1 MAMIDSSVFRR
12 GIAVLAAALFVPFS
26 HAQNP
31 GLHDDRQ
38 ITIASAEDVA
48 GKRQQLIN
56 FIFGPTGMTAG
67 KLPVVEK
74 NDASPVRGLRGL
86 ARVDTLTIAMEAD
99 QKSYAHHFIPKR
111 PNRRLVVLHHGH
123 APTFDDQPGPVDG
136 GYGMQRTIDEL
147 LLEGYSVLAV
157 YMPHIVQ
164 FRTRQSVNDNGS
176 ISHDAM
182 FQKLKVKDGSVMKF
196 FLEPMAVCLHYL
208 KTRAA
213 VDEFPAYEDFSMIG
227 LSGGGWTTTVYA
239 ALDPTIRL
247 SFPVAGTIPLWLRS
261 GGSVGDTEQTL
272 SSFYQIAGYPD
283 LYVLGSYGTGRKQV
297 QILNRRDDC
306 CFGENQHQGK
316 LSYDDAVR
324 GYESQ
329 VRLALV
335 KLGSK
340 GAFRLE
346 IDEAAPSHMI
356 SWNARV
362 NTILAELNGGRPS
375 IAAVSSSD
383 AFVRGSNGCLWH
395 HGPRGWQDTGLPMV
409 GTPAV
414 VPGAGNAFDLFYRNP
429 KNQLM
434 HASFQGAGWKSE
446 QMPGV
451 IITDPAALSTE
462 KGKIDIV
469 AFGGNYRPYHWR
481 FTDKGA
487 SPFQMIEAGRPGFGN
502 PVLLSRDGQQL
513 DIFYRGFDRN
523 LHHVYS
529 SGDPRAWKS
538 EVVGGTMLDF
548 PTAVATPDGTLRA
561 YVRGLSG
568 KLFEAAQS
576 KADETWRWTVV
587 SDQTGGQL
595 LAGSPSASVRNAG
608 VRVHARTPEGHLC
621 SFTFDGKWSFEDLGR
636 AITGT
641 PISTPGGVFA
651 PASAG
656 GLLLHDGAKW
666 FERGGTFD

>member
-1 MAMIDSSVFRR
+1 MAMMNCSVFRG
-12 GIAVLAAALFVPFS
+12 GIAVLAAALFVPLS
-26 HAQNP
+26 RAENP

-38 ITIASAEDVA
+38 ISIASAEDVA
-48 GKRQQLIN
+48 RKRQQLID
-56 FIFGPTGMTAG
+56 FIFGPSGLAAG
-67 KLPVVEK
+67 RLPVVEK
-74 NDASPVRGLRGL
+74 NDACPVRGLRGL

-111 PNRRLVVLHHGH
+111 PNKRLVVLHHGH

-147 LLEGYSVLAV
+147 LIEGYAVLAV
-157 YMPHIVQ
+157 YMPHIVR
-164 FRTRQSVNDNGS
+164 FSTRLSINDNGS

-182 FQKLKVKDGSVMKF
+182 FQKIKVKDGTVMKF
-196 FLEPMAVCLHYL
+196 FLEPLAVCLRYL
-208 KTRAA
+208 KTKAA
-213 VDEFPAYEDFSMIG
+213 VDDFPLYEDFSMIG
-227 LSGGGWTTTVYA
+227 LSGGGRTTTVYA
-239 ALDPTIRL
+239 AIDPTIRL
-247 SFPVAGTIPLWLRS
+247 SLPVAGTIPLWLRS

-272 SSFYQIAGYPD
+272 SSFYQVAGYPD
-283 LYVLGSYGTGRKQV
+283 LYVLGSHGTWRKQV

-324 GYESQ
+324 EYESQ

-356 SWNARV
+356 SWNALASA
-362 NTILAELNGGRPS
+362 ILAELNGGRPS
-375 IAAVSSSD
+375 IAAVSNND

-395 HGPRGWQDTGLPMV
+395 YGPRGWKDTGLPMAGV
-409 GTPAV
+409 PAV
-414 VPGAGNAFDLFYRNP
+414 VQGAVNAFDLFYRNP

-434 HASFQGAGWKSE
+434 HASFQGAAWKSE

-462 KGKIDIV
+462 KGNIDIV
-469 AFGGNYRPYHWR
+469 AFGANYRPYHWR
-481 FTDKGA
+481 FKDKGTG
-487 SPFQMIEAGRPGFGN
+487 PFQMIEASRPGSGN
-502 PVLLSRDGQQL
+502 PVLVSRDGKQL
-513 DIFYRGFDRN
+513 DIFYRGFDRSLN
-523 LHHVYS
+523 HVYS

-538 EVVGGTMLDF
+538 EVVGGIMLDF

-561 YVRGLSG
+561 FVRGLNG
-568 KLFEAAQS
+568 KLFETARS
-576 KADETWRWTVV
+576 KADGTWNWTVV

-595 LAGSPSASVRNAG
+595 VAGSPSASVRNAG
-608 VRVHARTPEGHLC
+608 VRVYARTATGTLS
-621 SFTFDGKWSFEDLGR
+621 SFTFDEKWTFVDLGQ
-636 AITGT
+636 AISGAPT
-641 PISTPGGVFA
+641 STRGGAFA

-666 FERGGTFD
+666 FELGSTFD